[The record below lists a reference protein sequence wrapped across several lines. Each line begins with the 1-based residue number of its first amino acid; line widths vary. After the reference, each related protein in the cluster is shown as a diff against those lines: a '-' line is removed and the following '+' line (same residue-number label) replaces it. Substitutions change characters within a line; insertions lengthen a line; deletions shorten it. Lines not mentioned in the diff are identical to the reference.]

1 MKANKKKKAAVIA
14 YSAALTLFT
23 GFVMLDTFLLPS
35 VEQSD
40 ATGMNTDLFAD
51 IETVDISE
59 DKAESNSNDADE
71 SRSKRERPEKPSGD
85 GNFPKFDGEFPGVG
99 GENGDF
105 PKFDGEKG
113 DFPGFGGG
121 FKPPENS
128 DDNNSSSGERKH
140 RSRPDGVRSSRSKE
154 EVEEKVNENMK
165 SSVTPVSHIGE
176 YSDENMSISVD
187 EYYELNTHIY
197 VADIKVSSAQYLK
210 TALANGAYGKN
221 VTASTSE
228 IAESAGAKLAIN
240 GDFYGAKETGYVL
253 RNGILY
259 RNTASNADILTIYA
273 DGSFGISGQDT
284 PAEEIA
290 ENKAWQIFSFGPGL
304 VVNGELTVDGKS
316 QVGKE
321 MASNP
326 RTVIAEIEPLHY
338 LFIVSDG
345 RTEESEGLSLYGAAS
360 FAKALGAKTAYNLDG
375 GGSSTMYFNG
385 QVINHPTTM
394 GNNIKERE
402 VSDIV
407 YIG

>member
-23 GFVMLDTFLLPS
+23 CFVMLDTFLLPS
-35 VEQSD
+35 VEQTD
-40 ATGMNTDLFAD
+40 ATGMNTELFAD
-51 IETVDISE
+51 IETVSVSE
-59 DKAESNSNDADE
+59 DKAESGSSDTEE
-71 SRSKRERPEKPSGD
+71 SRSKRERPEKPSGGGD
-85 GNFPKFDGEFPGVG
+85 FPKFDGEFPGFG
-99 GENGDF
+99 GEN
-105 PKFDGEKG
+105 G

-128 DDNNSSSGERKH
+128 DDNSGSSGERKH
-140 RSRPDGVRSSRSKE
+140 RSRPGGEERSSRSKE
-154 EVEEKVNENMK
+154 ETEEEVNSNMK

-176 YSDENMSISVD
+176 YSDDNMSISVD

-228 IAESAGAKLAIN
+228 TAESVGAVLAIN

-253 RNGILY
+253 RNGVLY
-259 RNTASNADILTIYA
+259 RDSASDADILTIYA
-273 DGSFGISGQDT
+273 DGAFNISSQDT

-290 ENKAWQIFSFGPGL
+290 NNKAWQIFSFGPGL
-304 VVNGELTVDGKS
+304 VENGELTVDGNS
-316 QVGKE
+316 QVGRE

-345 RTEESEGLSLYGAAS
+345 RTDASKGLSLYGAAS
-360 FAKALGAKTAYNLDG
+360 FAKALRAKTAYNLDG